1 MKVNR
6 IYLLTRKNL
15 TISPITKK
23 LEEKH
28 VEFKIIDV
36 DENGIGTSLWRD
48 YRTFD
53 LPIVVTKEDI
63 IKGESAIMSF
73 IQQIGKNSVR
83 LKLP

>member
-1 MKVNR
+1 MKVSKA
-6 IYLLTRKNL
+6 YLLTRKNL
-15 TISPITKK
+15 AISPITKN

-53 LPIVVTKEDI
+53 LPILVTKEDI
-63 IKGESAIMSF
+63 IKGESAVMSF
-73 IQQIGKNSVR
+73 IEQIER
-83 LKLP
+83 DY